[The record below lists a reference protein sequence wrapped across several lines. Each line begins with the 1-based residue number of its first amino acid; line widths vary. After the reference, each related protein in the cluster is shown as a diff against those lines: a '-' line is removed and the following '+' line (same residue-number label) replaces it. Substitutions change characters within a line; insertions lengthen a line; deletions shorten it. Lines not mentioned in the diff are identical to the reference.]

1 VRISAW
7 CSQRS
12 SPAEFAGGPANDAR
26 GDVGGVLQKAA
37 EVPNGAQLHGEP
49 EATGSAAPGRDLATV
64 IIGEEK
70 QPAVLP
76 ALLVLLFPEDG
87 PEAPADSGACDPFCA
102 DLVAGL
108 DAALAVAA
116 YGLVLAL
123 FGWLL
128 AIIVSTV
135 RRTRAPRTGRS

>member
-1 VRISAW
+1 MAHGRARWLAAFLTSGVGVGMLV
-7 CSQRS
+7 CS
-12 SPAEFAGGPANDAR
+12 FLVD
-26 GDVGGVLQKAA
+26 
-37 EVPNGAQLHGEP
+37 P
-49 EATGSAAPGRDLATV
+49 EAWVAVPMFFGGLCVVAASGGLYTWRGALTS
-64 IIGEEK
+64 
-70 QPAVLP
+70 AVLP
-76 ALLVLLFPEDG
+76 ALVVLLFPEDG

-102 DLVAGL
+102 DPVAGL

>member
-1 VRISAW
+1 VKKK
-7 CSQRS
+7 QR
-12 SPAEFAGGPANDAR
+12 
-26 GDVGGVLQKAA
+26 
-37 EVPNGAQLHGEP
+37 
-49 EATGSAAPGRDLATV
+49 
-64 IIGEEK
+64 
-70 QPAVLP
+70 AVLP

-87 PEAPADSGACDPFCA
+87 PEAPADTGVCDPFCG
-102 DLVAGL
+102 DPVAGL
-108 DAALAVAA
+108 DAALVVAA